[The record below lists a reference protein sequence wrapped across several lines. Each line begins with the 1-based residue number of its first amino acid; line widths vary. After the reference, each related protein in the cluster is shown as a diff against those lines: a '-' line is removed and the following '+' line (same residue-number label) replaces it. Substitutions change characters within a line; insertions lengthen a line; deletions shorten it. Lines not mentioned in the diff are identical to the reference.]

1 MSKIKSAE
9 EYFKQRMIE
18 LAPTERM
25 KKFKSVVSYTDEAK
39 ICEEYAD
46 YVLKAKLESITDEV
60 KKIQE
65 NLILII
71 EGFEDAKENYGYDL
85 ANETY
90 YTEQIIQS
98 TKAIKYRLKLLKDE

>member
-9 EYFKQRMIE
+9 EWNTLHTIVPKDVSSEDFWMIYD
-18 LAPTERM
+18 LAE
-25 KKFKSVVSYTDEAK
+25 SYAN
-39 ICEEYAD
+39 
-46 YVLKAKLESITDEV
+46 YVLKSKLESITDEV

-98 TKAIKYRLKLLKDE
+98 TKAIKYRLKTIKDD